1 MLHVRADDSKRGVAH
16 VFHQLLAQFD
26 ADTPLALIS
35 SFLSNAAIGCLLI
48 RICCFMMLGFNVS
61 NSAGTVMEVVQACEG
76 FPRAFM
82 LVVTGS
88 NLSCFAYMT
97 FAVDAIENTALSYV
111 VLGFF
116 MGMFAY
122 CFVYVGVHSLV
133 HAADKLSPARLVPS
147 DV

>member
-1 MLHVRADDSKRGVAH
+1 
-16 VFHQLLAQFD
+16 
-26 ADTPLALIS
+26 
-35 SFLSNAAIGCLLI
+35 
-48 RICCFMMLGFNVS
+48 
-61 NSAGTVMEVVQACEG
+61 
-76 FPRAFM
+76 M
-82 LVVTGS
+82 LVVTGG

-111 VLGFF
+111 ELGFF

>member
-16 VFHQLLAQFD
+16 VFRQLLAQFD

-82 LVVTGS
+82 LVVTGG

-97 FAVDAIENTALSYV
+97 FVSKTARTIGKQSGNANTCGIGRQCVKQERNSTCSS
-111 VLGFF
+111 GNRT
-116 MGMFAY
+116 M
-122 CFVYVGVHSLV
+122 
-133 HAADKLSPARLVPS
+133 
-147 DV
+147 